1 MRAFQIFAAMPAE
14 EAHKIFE
21 GIAEKS
27 PVTFQQGLA
36 TACSALKIRPVFLK
50 KRPFEKKVGLVRRA
64 LSQVASDDIAEET
77 LAAYFLE
84 CRKDLLTGW
93 LDALGIQ
100 HEDGTLSEDDPAE
113 PEAKALAK
121 AHRAFL
127 DADADSDRVLLVR
140 AFAAQAAIHWPGL
153 DALIEADAAG

>member
-1 MRAFQIFAAMPAE
+1 MRAFQIFSAMPPE
-14 EAHKIFE
+14 EAQKVFE

-36 TACSALKIRPVFLK
+36 TACTTLKIRPVFLK
-50 KRPFEKKVGLVRRA
+50 KQPFEKKAKLVRRA
-64 LSQVASDDIAEET
+64 LSQVASDDIAEEI

-93 LDALGIQ
+93 LDALGID
-100 HEDGTLSEDDPAE
+100 HEDGTLGEDNPAE

-127 DADADSDRVLLVR
+127 EADTDSDRVLLVR
-140 AFAAQAAIHWPGL
+140 AFAAQAAIDWPGL
-153 DALIEADAAG
+153 DGLIAAGV